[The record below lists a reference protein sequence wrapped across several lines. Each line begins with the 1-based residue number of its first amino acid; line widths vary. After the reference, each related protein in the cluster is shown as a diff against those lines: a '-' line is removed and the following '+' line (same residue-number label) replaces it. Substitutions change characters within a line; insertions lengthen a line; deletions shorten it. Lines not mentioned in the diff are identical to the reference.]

1 MHGTITEIV
10 PDIYRISTFHP
21 DFGIQFNQFLIKD
34 AEPFLMHTGFKK
46 MFATTQ
52 AAVASIIDPATLRW
66 IGFSHFEPDECGAL
80 NEWLATA
87 PRAQALSSFVGA
99 MVMLNDYADRAP
111 RVLADGDVLVT
122 GQHRLRFLSTP
133 QVPHG
138 WDAGLYFD
146 ETTRTLLCSDLFFQP
161 GDPEPLTE
169 TDLIGQIKEVILS
182 GLTGPMAKDM
192 PYTPYTDSTL
202 RRLAALAPTTL
213 ATMHGSSFR
222 GDGQKALLALAVV
235 LKELLSEPAKGA

>member
-1 MHGTITEIV
+1 MQSNVTEIAS
-10 PDIYRISTFHP
+10 DIYRISTFHP
-21 DFGIQFNQFLIKD
+21 DYGIQFNQFLIKD

-46 MFATTQ
+46 MFSTTRE
-52 AAVASIIDPATLRW
+52 AVASIIDPTKLRW

-80 NEWLATA
+80 NEWLGIA
-87 PRAQALSSFVGA
+87 PQAQALGSFVGA
-99 MVMLNDYADRAP
+99 MVMLNDFADRAP
-111 RVLADGDVLVT
+111 RVLTDGEVLSI

-169 TDLIGQIKEVILS
+169 SDIVGRAKEAIVG

-222 GDGQKALLALAVV
+222 GDGQKAILDLATI
-235 LKELLSEPAKGA
+235 LKELLSKSEGGS

>member
-1 MHGTITEIV
+1 MQSNVTEIV

-21 DFGIQFNQFLIKD
+21 DYGIQFNQFLIKD

-46 MFATTQ
+46 MFSTTRE
-52 AAVASIIDPATLRW
+52 AVASILDPTTLRW

-80 NEWLATA
+80 NEWLGIA
-87 PRAQALSSFVGA
+87 PQAQALGSFVGV
-99 MVMLNDYADRAP
+99 MVMLNDFADRAP
-111 RVLADGDVLVT
+111 RVLTDGEVLSI
-122 GQHRLRFLSTP
+122 GRHRLRFLSTP

-169 TDLIGQIKEVILS
+169 SDIVGRAKEAILGS
-182 GLTGPMAKDM
+182 LTGPMAKDM

-222 GDGQKALLALAVV
+222 GDGQKAIFDLAAI
-235 LKELLSEPAKGA
+235 LKELLSKSESGP

>member
-1 MHGTITEIV
+1 
-10 PDIYRISTFHP
+10 
-21 DFGIQFNQFLIKD
+21 
-34 AEPFLMHTGFKK
+34 
-46 MFATTQ
+46 
-52 AAVASIIDPATLRW
+52 
-66 IGFSHFEPDECGAL
+66 
-80 NEWLATA
+80 
-87 PRAQALSSFVGA
+87 
-99 MVMLNDYADRAP
+99 MVMLNDFADRAP
-111 RVLADGDVLVT
+111 RVLSDGEVLAI

-169 TDLIGQIKEVILS
+169 SDLVGRAKEAIQG

-222 GDGQKALLALAVV
+222 GNGQKAILDLAVV
-235 LKELLSEPAKGA
+235 LKELLSKSEGGS

>member
-1 MHGTITEIV
+1 
-10 PDIYRISTFHP
+10 
-21 DFGIQFNQFLIKD
+21 
-34 AEPFLMHTGFKK
+34 
-46 MFATTQ
+46 
-52 AAVASIIDPATLRW
+52 
-66 IGFSHFEPDECGAL
+66 
-80 NEWLATA
+80 
-87 PRAQALSSFVGA
+87 
-99 MVMLNDYADRAP
+99 
-111 RVLADGDVLVT
+111 
-122 GQHRLRFLSTP
+122 LRFLSTP

-169 TDLIGQIKEVILS
+169 SDIVGQTRAAIQG

-192 PYTPYTDSTL
+192 PYTAYTDSTL

-222 GDGQKALLALAVV
+222 GDGQKALLDLAVV
-235 LKELLSEPAKGA
+235 LKELLGKSEGES